1 VAYYPE
7 GMADTGVLIGRV
19 ISHYKIIERL
29 GGGGMGVVYRAE
41 DTKLKRQV
49 ALKFLPQDVAAD
61 AASLERFQREAQAA
75 SALNH
80 PNICTIYDI
89 DEVDGMPFIAMELLK
104 GTTLKHRVNG
114 QPMALGSLLE
124 IGIDVADALEAAHA
138 EGIVHRDI
146 KPANIFVTDR
156 GQAKILDFGLA
167 KQLVGRAVGEAV
179 TAGGATLGSDPN
191 LTSPGTALGTVA
203 YMSPEQVRGEKLDAR
218 TDLFSFGLVLYEMAT
233 GRQAFSGNT
242 SGVIF
247 NQILEREPAP
257 ASRLNP
263 DLPPKLEEIIGKA
276 LEKDPKLRYQHA
288 ADMRTD
294 LQRLK
299 RDTDSG
305 RSARFAAAGAG
316 AASVP
321 GAVGGARGAVAS
333 PAAQSSASIAAQTT
347 SGSAMA
353 EAARRHGGKLIATAV
368 VVLALIA
375 VAAYGVYSFLGRKA
389 EIPLQNFAIT
399 QITSSGNAMR
409 AGISPDAKFV
419 LSVVNEGG
427 KEGLWLRNIPTGS
440 NTQILAA
447 EGTLILDPTFS
458 PDGNYI
464 YYRKSTDATGN
475 VNDLY
480 RIPVLGGT
488 PQLLS
493 RDVDVGPVFSP
504 DGKRIAYLRA
514 NDPEINKYRWLSAN
528 LDGSDE
534 KILRIVPTPLPD
546 QISWSPDGKMF
557 AYVIGGAETGGEVRI
572 YNIGSGEDRA
582 LQSFGDKV
590 GTEVA
595 WMPNGNGIL
604 LGYRGRTT
612 GFGRPQIGYVSYPR
626 GEFHSITNDAHGY
639 FDMQLSADGKSVV
652 VVQREGSD
660 SLVLMPAD
668 GSGTPSAVSAVPKQE
683 QIRGL
688 DWDGQGNLI
697 VAYLGSIVRIP
708 SSGTEAKT
716 IAAFQEAAIGGASY
730 CGPSG
735 PIFVDWIYR
744 EGDTSHNIWR
754 LEADGT
760 HPKQLTKGK
769 DQRLPLCSPD
779 RKWVYFHD
787 LGASV
792 VKRVPADGGAEETVA
807 GTEFKNGFVNGPG
820 LNFSPDGKWIVSVAT
835 LTNPVTQEPSHPLAL
850 INVDSKDASSTKFLA
865 AHENVTFP
873 SGFTPDGKS
882 VAYRVVE
889 NGVENIWV
897 QPLDGGAAHQ
907 LTHFSTDRIRFFK
920 WSPDGKTLAIVR
932 SKIEANVVLLHDAG
946 AAKQ

>member
-1 VAYYPE
+1 
-7 GMADTGVLIGRV
+7 MTDTDALIGST
-19 ISHYKIIERL
+19 ISHYRILERL

-49 ALKFLPQDVAAD
+49 ALKFLPEEVARD
-61 AASLERFQREAQAA
+61 HASLERFRREAQAA

-89 DEVDGMPFIAMELLK
+89 DEEGGVPFIAMELLK
-104 GTTLKHRVNG
+104 GITLKHRISG
-114 QPMALGSLLE
+114 QAMPLDMLLE
-124 IGIDVADALEAAHA
+124 LGIQVAEGLDAAHA

-179 TAGGATLGSDPN
+179 TAGAPTMGSDPN

-233 GRQAFSGNT
+233 GRQAFSGST

-257 ASRLNP
+257 VSRLNP
-263 DLPPKLEEIIGKA
+263 DLSPKLEEIIGKA
-276 LEKDPKLRYQHA
+276 LEKDPRLRYQHA
-288 ADMRTD
+288 ADVRAD

-305 RSARFAAAGAG
+305 RSAKFVASAVSG
-316 AASVP
+316 AAPQAPS
-321 GAVGGARGAVAS
+321 G
-333 PAAQSSASIAAQTT
+333 SAAAQTT
-347 SGSAMA
+347 TGSAVV
-353 EAARRHGGKLIATAV
+353 EAAKQHGGKLVAAAV
-368 VVLALIA
+368 VVVVL
-375 VAAYGVYSFLGRKA
+375 VAAAGYGIYSLLNREA
-389 EIPLQNFAIT
+389 ELPLQNFAILQVT
-399 QITSSGNAMR
+399 NSGNAMR

-440 NTQILAA
+440 DTQILAA
-447 EGTLILDPTFS
+447 EGTLIQDPTFS
-458 PDGNYI
+458 PDGNYV
-464 YYRKSTDATGN
+464 YYRRSTDATGN

-488 PQLLS
+488 PQLLVH
-493 RDVDVGPVFSP
+493 DVDVGPVFSP
-504 DGKRIAYLRA
+504 NGKRIGYLRA
-514 NDPEINKYRWLSAN
+514 NDPEINKYRWLTAN
-528 LDGSDE
+528 PDGGDE
-534 KILRIVPTPLPD
+534 KILRIVPTPVVPD

-572 YNIGSGEDRA
+572 YNIVSGEDRP

-595 WMPNGNGIL
+595 WMPDGKGIL
-604 LGYRGRTT
+604 LGFRGRTT
-612 GFGRPQIGYVSYPR
+612 GFGRPQIGYISYPR

-639 FDMQLSADGKSVV
+639 FDIQLSADGKSVV
-652 VVQREGSD
+652 AVQREESD
-660 SLVLMPAD
+660 SLVLMPSN
-668 GSGTPSAVSAVPKQE
+668 GSGTPSAVSVIPKQE

-688 DWDGQGNLI
+688 DWDSQGNLI
-697 VAYLGSIVRIP
+697 VAFLNSIVRIP
-708 SSGTEAKT
+708 PSAMELKT
-716 IAAFQEAAIGGASY
+716 LVAFQEAAIEAESY
-730 CGPSG
+730 CGPNG
-735 PIFVDWIYR
+735 PIVVDWIYW

-754 LEADGT
+754 LDADGT

-769 DQRLPLCSPD
+769 NQRLPLCSPD
-779 RKWVYFHD
+779 GKWVYFD
-787 LGASV
+787 DQEASV
-792 VKRVPADGGAEETVA
+792 LKRVPADGGREEVVA
-807 GTEFKNGFVNGPG
+807 GSEFKNGFINGPG
-820 LNFSPDGKWIVSVAT
+820 LNFSPDGKWLVSVAT
-835 LTNPVTQEPSHPLAL
+835 LTDPVTQQPSHPLAL
-850 INVDSKDASSTKFLA
+850 INVDSNDASSTKYLK

-873 SGFTPDGKS
+873 SGFTPDGKA
-882 VAYRVVE
+882 VAYRIIE

-897 QPLDGGAAHQ
+897 QPLDGSSGHQ
-907 LTHFSTDRIRFFK
+907 LTNFTTDRIRFFQ
-920 WSPDGKTLAIVR
+920 WSPDGRTLGVVR
-932 SKIEANVVLLHDAG
+932 THIEANVVLLRDTG
-946 AAKQ
+946 APPQ

>member
-1 VAYYPE
+1 MAYYRE
-7 GMADTGVLIGRV
+7 GMTDTGALIGRV

-49 ALKFLPQDVAAD
+49 ALKFLPQDVTAD

-89 DEVDGMPFIAMELLK
+89 DEEGGMPFIAMELLK
-104 GTTLKHRVNG
+104 GTTLKHRINS
-114 QPMALGSLLE
+114 QPIALDALLE
-124 IGIDVADALEAAHA
+124 VGIDVADALEAAHA

-167 KQLVGRAVGEAV
+167 KQLVGRAVGETV
-179 TAGGATLGSDPN
+179 TAGGAALGSDPN

-263 DLPPKLEEIIGKA
+263 DLPGKLEEIIGKA
-276 LEKDPKLRYQHA
+276 LEKDPRLRYQHA
-288 ADMRTD
+288 ADLRAD

-305 RSARFAAAGAG
+305 RSAKFAASAASSAAAGATG
-316 AASVP
+316 QGSGSSVAAAPTEPSS
-321 GAVGGARGAVAS
+321 AMHVAS
-333 PAAQSSASIAAQTT
+333 GSEVAQAAKQHS
-347 SGSAMA
+347 
-353 EAARRHGGKLIATAV
+353 GKLIA
-368 VVLALIA
+368 IA
-375 VAAYGVYSFLGRKA
+375 VAIIGLIAAGGYGVFSLLNGKA

-399 QITSSGNAMR
+399 QITTSGNAMR

-440 NTQILAA
+440 NTQVLAA
-447 EGTLILDPTFS
+447 EGTLIQDPTFS

-504 DGKRIAYLRA
+504 GGKRIGYLRA

-528 LDGSDE
+528 PDGSDE
-534 KILRIVPTPLPD
+534 KILRIVPTPIPD

-557 AYVIGGAETGGEVRI
+557 AYVIGGTETGGEVRI

-595 WMPNGNGIL
+595 WMPDGRGIL

-612 GFGRPQIGYVSYPR
+612 GFGRPQIGYISYPR

-652 VVQREGSD
+652 AVQREESD
-660 SLVLMPAD
+660 SLELMPSN
-668 GSGTPSAVSAVPKQE
+668 GSGAPSTVSAIPKQE
-683 QIRGL
+683 QIRGV

-697 VAYLGSIVRIP
+697 VAFLNSIVRIP
-708 SSGTEAKT
+708 PSGTEIKT
-716 IAAFQEAAIGGASY
+716 IVTFQEAAVGAETY
-730 CGPSG
+730 CGPNG
-735 PIFVDWIYR
+735 PIFIDWIYR
-744 EGDTSHNIWR
+744 EGDTSHNMWR
-754 LEADGT
+754 LDADGT

-769 DQRLPLCSPD
+769 NQRIPLCSPD
-779 RKWVYFHD
+779 RKWVYFQD
-787 LGASV
+787 LDASV
-792 VKRVPADGGAEETVA
+792 VKRVAADGGPEETVA
-807 GTEFKNGFVNGPG
+807 GSEFKNGFVNGPG
-820 LNFSPDGKWIVSVAT
+820 VNFSPDGKLLASVAT
-835 LTNPVTQEPSHPLAL
+835 LTNPATQEPSHPLAL
-850 INVDSKDASSTKFLA
+850 INVESKDASSTRFLK

-873 SGFTPDGKS
+873 AGFTPDGKG
-882 VAYRVVE
+882 VAYRFIE
-889 NGVENIWV
+889 NGVENIWE
-897 QPLDGGAAHQ
+897 QPLDGGAGHQ
-907 LTHFSTDRIRFFK
+907 LTHFRTDRIRFFK
-920 WSPDGKTLAIVR
+920 WSPDGKALAVVR
-932 SKIEANVVLLHDAG
+932 TKIEANVVLLHDAG

>member
-1 VAYYPE
+1 
-7 GMADTGVLIGRV
+7 MADTGALIGRI
-19 ISHYKIIERL
+19 ISHYKIIEKL

-41 DTKLKRQV
+41 DTKLKRQL
-49 ALKFLPQDVAAD
+49 ALKFLPHDLATD

-80 PNICTIYDI
+80 PHICTIYDV

-104 GTTLKHRVNG
+104 GTTLKHRLNG
-114 QPMALGSLLE
+114 QPMALDSFLE

-167 KQLVGRAVGEAV
+167 KQLVARAVGETV

-203 YMSPEQVRGEKLDAR
+203 YMSPEQVRGEKLDPR

-257 ASRLNP
+257 VLRLNP

-276 LEKDPKLRYQHA
+276 LEKDPRLRYQHA
-288 ADMRTD
+288 ADLRTD

-305 RSARFAAAGAG
+305 RSAKFTAS
-316 AASVP
+316 AASV
-321 GAVGGARGAVAS
+321 VAAEPEAGS
-333 PAAQSSASIAAQTT
+333 GSVAAAQPSSGSVTVQTT
-347 SGSAMA
+347 SGSAA
-353 EAARRHGGKLIATAV
+353 VEAAKRHSGKLIATMV
-368 VVLALIA
+368 VVVALIA
-375 VAAYGVYSFLGRKA
+375 AAGYGVYRLLSRKG
-389 EIPLQNFAIT
+389 ELPLQNFVIT
-399 QITSSGNAMR
+399 QITNSGNALR
-409 AGISPDAKFV
+409 AAISPDAKFV

-427 KEGLWLRNIPTGS
+427 KEGLWLRNVPTGS

-447 EGTLILDPTFS
+447 EGTLIQDPTFS

-488 PQLLS
+488 PQLLV

-504 DGKRIAYLRA
+504 DGKRIGYLRA
-514 NDPEINKYRWLSAN
+514 NDPEINKYRWLTAN
-528 LDGSDE
+528 PDGSDE
-534 KILRIVPTPLPD
+534 KILRIVPTPTPN
-546 QISWSPDGKMF
+546 QISWSPDGKTF
-557 AYVIGGAETGGEVRI
+557 AYVIGGAETGGEVRT
-572 YNIGSGEDRA
+572 YNIVSGEDRP

-595 WMPNGNGIL
+595 WMPDEKGIL

-612 GFGRPQIGYVSYPR
+612 GFARPQIGYVSYPR

-639 FDMQLSADGKSVV
+639 FDMKLSADGKSVV
-652 VVQREGSD
+652 AVQREESD
-660 SLVLMPAD
+660 SLVLMPSN
-668 GSGTPSAVSAVPKQE
+668 GSGTPSAVSAIPKQE

-688 DWDGQGNLI
+688 DWGGQGNLI
-697 VAYLGSIVRIP
+697 VAFLNSIVRIP
-708 SSGTEAKT
+708 PSGAEMKT
-716 IAAFQEAAIGGASY
+716 IVAFQEAAIGNESY
-730 CGPSG
+730 CAPNGPM
-735 PIFVDWIYR
+735 FVDWNYR
-744 EGDTSHNIWR
+744 EGDTSHNIWK
-754 LEADGT
+754 LDVDGT

-769 DQRLPLCSPD
+769 NQRLPLCSPD
-779 RKWVYFHD
+779 RKWAYFAD
-787 LGASV
+787 LDAAV
-792 VKRVPADGGAEETVA
+792 LKRVPTDGGTEETLA
-807 GTEFKNGFVNGPG
+807 GSEFKNGFVNGPG
-820 LNFSPDGKWIVSVAT
+820 LNFSPDGKLLVSVAT
-835 LTNPVTQEPSHPLAL
+835 LADPVTQQPLHPLAL
-850 INVDSKDASSTKFLA
+850 MNVEAKDASSTKFLT

-873 SGFTPDGKS
+873 AGFTPDGTA
-882 VAYRVVE
+882 VAYRIIE

-897 QPLDGGAAHQ
+897 QPLGGGAGHQ
-907 LTHFSTDRIRFFK
+907 LTHFTTDQISFFK
-920 WSPDGKTLAIVR
+920 WSPDGRTLGVVR
-932 SKIEANVVLLHDAG
+932 THIEANVALLRDTG
-946 AAKQ
+946 ASPQ